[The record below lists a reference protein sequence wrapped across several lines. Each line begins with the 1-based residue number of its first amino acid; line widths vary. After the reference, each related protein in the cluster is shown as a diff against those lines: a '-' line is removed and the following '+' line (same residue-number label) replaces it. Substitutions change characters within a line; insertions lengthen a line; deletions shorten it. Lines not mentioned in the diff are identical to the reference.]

1 MANRF
6 LHRDF
11 KWILFGIMIFASI
24 LLSAHIHS
32 ELTCVSGIPAEDG
45 EVLDVEISILVN
57 EQYHVYH
64 HIPRLN
70 RTLFTALALAPFL
83 CPFLFCT
90 GCLLLLFRLSRYILP
105 DSNPRTNV
113 VQ

>member
-1 MANRF
+1 MASRF

-24 LLSAHIHS
+24 LLSAHIDS
-32 ELTCVSGIPAEDG
+32 ELTCVSGIPSEDG
-45 EVLDVEISILVN
+45 ETLDVEIGVLVDK
-57 EQYHVYH
+57 QYHVY

-70 RTLFTALALAPFL
+70 RTLFNTLALTPFL

-105 DSNPRTNV
+105 DSKPRT
-113 VQ
+113 